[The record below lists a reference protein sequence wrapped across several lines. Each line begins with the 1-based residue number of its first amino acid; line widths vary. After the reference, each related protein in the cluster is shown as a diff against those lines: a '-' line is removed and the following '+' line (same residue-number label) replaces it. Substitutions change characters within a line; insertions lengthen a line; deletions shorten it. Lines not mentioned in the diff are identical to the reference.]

1 MVGPDCV
8 QDVNVMSFETLFL
21 LLQKKKKKKFL

>member
-21 LLQKKKKKKFL
+21 LLKKCYLSLD